1 MKNILKKLSGG
12 ADIFL
17 GLIGFVGILVIT
29 ANAFC
34 RFVLKVPMSWSD
46 EFLRTIIVYGYFI
59 GAALM
64 FCTGGA
70 MRLEIMDNALKGH
83 PVGHRIL
90 NILLAIVNTGF
101 FGLMTVYVI
110 QMIVQYMVTGT
121 TQSTSTV
128 PAWVIPLG
136 CAIGMLIITAFAV
149 YSLVVNLIRKDR
161 ELRAD
166 S

>member
-1 MKNILKKLSGG
+1 
-12 ADIFL
+12 
-17 GLIGFVGILVIT
+17 
-29 ANAFC
+29 
-34 RFVLKVPMSWSD
+34 
-46 EFLRTIIVYGYFI
+46 
-59 GAALM
+59 
-64 FCTGGA
+64 
-70 MRLEIMDNALKGH
+70 MDNALRGH

-136 CAIGMLIITAFAV
+136 CAIGMLIITVFAV
-149 YSLVVNLIRKDR
+149 YSLVINLIRKDR

>member
-46 EFLRTIIVYGYFI
+46 EFLRTIMVYGYFI
-59 GAALM
+59 
-64 FCTGGA
+64 GGA

>member
-1 MKNILKKLSGG
+1 M
-12 ADIFL
+12 
-17 GLIGFVGILVIT
+17 
-29 ANAFC
+29 
-34 RFVLKVPMSWSD
+34 
-46 EFLRTIIVYGYFI
+46 VYGYFI

-136 CAIGMLIITAFAV
+136 CAIGMLIITVFAV

>member
-46 EFLRTIIVYGYFI
+46 EFLRTIMVYGYFI

-121 TQSTSTV
+121 TQSTSMGY
-128 PAWVIPLG
+128 PAGL
-136 CAIGMLIITAFAV
+136 CHR
-149 YSLVVNLIRKDR
+149 Y
-161 ELRAD
+161 AD
-166 S
+166 HHGFRRLQSGRQSDPQGSGASG